1 MSKTLQNILLFV
13 FFMVC
18 IYNILKPVEKRI
30 IQRFNNSYERIY
42 VRFSLQET
50 KRIDISNITITSY
63 SNKDDTI
70 TRQGINVLING
81 DYSNYIQQMVQKLI
95 AKVDTQ
101 GVKDIFSDELSL
113 DQFKTQLH
121 YYCYAS
127 LDGFYNAYQTCLDL
141 FVEAKISEP
150 ESDKTLYDKFYKPR
164 H

>member
-63 SNKDDTI
+63 NNEIQQCDDTPNI
-70 TRQGINVLING
+70 MASNRLVYEGAAAISRDLKKKYNIKYG
-81 DYSNYIQQMVQKLI
+81 DLVYI
-95 AKVDTQ
+95 KVFDS
-101 GVKDIFSDELSL
+101 F
-113 DQFKTQLH
+113 
-121 YYCYAS
+121 
-127 LDGFYNAYQTCLDL
+127 
-141 FVEAKISEP
+141 FVI
-150 ESDKTLYDKFYKPR
+150 
-164 H
+164 

>member
-1 MSKTLQNILLFV
+1 
-13 FFMVC
+13 
-18 IYNILKPVEKRI
+18 
-30 IQRFNNSYERIY
+30 
-42 VRFSLQET
+42 
-50 KRIDISNITITSY
+50 
-63 SNKDDTI
+63 
-70 TRQGINVLING
+70 
-81 DYSNYIQQMVQKLI
+81 MVQKLI

-150 ESDKTLYDKFYKPR
+150 ESDKTLYDKFYKPYFDR
-164 H
+164 FKALESEMKIRDDEISAIALSLPILLFSLILNIKIAAITTTGIVKARGEKEKIVATAKAPKPT